1 MIKGGDN
8 MTFGE
13 NLRKIRKGKKI
24 SQIRIYK
31 ETGFPQ
37 TTISDWENN
46 KYLPDVMEA
55 LKLAA
60 VLKVTLSQL
69 LNGKSKSPKSK
80 AS

>member
-1 MIKGGDN
+1 

-13 NLRKIRKGKKI
+13 NLREIRKGKKI
-24 SQIRIYK
+24 SQIRLHK

-46 KYLPDVMEA
+46 KYFPDVMEA
-55 LKLAA
+55 LKLAV

-69 LNGKSKSPKSK
+69 LNGKFKSPKSK

>member
-1 MIKGGDN
+1 

-13 NLRKIRKGKKI
+13 NLRKIRKEKKI
-24 SQIRIYK
+24 SQIMLYK
-31 ETGFPQ
+31 KTGFPQ

-60 VLKVTLSQL
+60 VLKINLSQL
-69 LNGKSKSPKSK
+69 LNGNFKSPKPKVS
-80 AS
+80 

>member
-1 MIKGGDN
+1 

-13 NLRKIRKGKKI
+13 NLRKIRKGKRI
-24 SQIRIYK
+24 SQTK
-31 ETGFPQ
+31 LFSETGFPQ
-37 TTISDWENN
+37 TTISDWEND

-60 VLKVTLSQL
+60 VLKVTLSKL
-69 LNGKSKSPKSK
+69 LNGKFKSPKPK